1 MFTFKNTFF
10 DLPSDFYEN
19 VKPTPVSNPK
29 IIKLNK
35 KLYENLDLDDQ
46 ISNDLLTKVFSGNLV
61 LDSTQPISLKYAGHQ
76 FGNFINQLGDG
87 RAILLGEIVNKS
99 NERFDIQLKGSGLTP
114 FSRQGD
120 GRSALGPVIREYVVS
135 EAMFHLGIP
144 TTRALCAVETGEK
157 VMRESIQPGGILT
170 RVARSHI
177 RVGSFEYFAS
187 REDWKNVELLLNYS
201 IDRHYPEIKESDEKA
216 LEFLRSVASRQSD
229 LMADWMGVGF
239 IHGVMNTDNFTI
251 SGETLDYGPCAFMDE
266 YDPATVYSSIDHG
279 GRYAFGNQPSIAAWN
294 LASLAGC
301 LISFID
307 NDSKK
312 ANELATKVLDD
323 FSINTNQEILNVM
336 CQKIGLD
343 GNSDQHQTI
352 LKSLLKIMIPNQA
365 DYILSFRYLGQ
376 TLLDKDSLF
385 LDQFKEKEKI
395 KEWLSNWKLTV
406 KELDLDAEELV
417 KKMDSINPIYIP
429 RNHNVD
435 KAIKAA
441 YEENLEPMNE
451 LLEALK
457 NPFKENKKYSHLTV
471 PPKEEEK
478 ILQTFCGT

>member
-1 MFTFKNTFF
+1 MKLSNSYIG
-10 DLPSDFYEN
+10 LPEDFYQVIN
-19 VKPTPVSNPK
+19 PLPVKSPQ
-29 IIKLNK
+29 LLAFNK
-35 KLYENLDLDDQ
+35 DLAK
-46 ISNDLLTKVFSGNLV
+46 DLGLTMDPDEALKYFSGN
-61 LDSTQPISLKYAGHQ
+61 SIPQNTTPIALNYAGHQ
-76 FGNFINQLGDG
+76 FGNFVHELGDG
-87 RAILLGEIVNKS
+87 RATLLGEIEVDK
-99 NERFDIQLKGSGLTP
+99 ERFDVQLKGSGPTK

-120 GRSALGPVIREYVVS
+120 GRSALGPVIREYIIS
-135 EAMFHLGIP
+135 EAMHHLNIP
-144 TTRALCAVETGEK
+144 TTRALAAVSTGEH
-157 VMRESIQPGGILT
+157 VFREQIEPGGILT
-170 RVARSHI
+170 RIAKSHI
-177 RVGSFEYFAS
+177 RVGTFEYFAS
-187 REDWKNVELLLNYS
+187 RQQWENVKLLADYTIQRHFPEIRELDNHYLELL
-201 IDRHYPEIKESDEKA
+201 KAVSDK
-216 LEFLRSVASRQSD
+216 QSK
-229 LMADWMGVGF
+229 LIAKWMSVGF
-239 IHGVMNTDNFTI
+239 IHGVMNTDNFSI

-352 LKSLLKIMIPNQA
+352 LKGLLKIMIPNQA

-376 TLLDKDSLF
+376 TILDKDSLF

-441 YEENLEPMNE
+441 YEEDLEPMNE

-457 NPFKENKKYSHLTV
+457 NPFKENKKYSHLAI
-471 PPKEEEK
+471 PPKDEEK

>member
-1 MFTFKNTFF
+1 MKLSNSYIG
-10 DLPSDFYEN
+10 LPEDFYQVIN
-19 VKPTPVSNPK
+19 PLPVKSPK
-29 IIKLNK
+29 LIAFN
-35 KLYENLDLDDQ
+35 EDLA
-46 ISNDLLTKVFSGNLV
+46 NDLSLSMDPDEALKYFSGNSI
-61 LDSTQPISLKYAGHQ
+61 LDNTTPIALNYAGHQ
-76 FGNFINQLGDG
+76 FGNFVHELGDG
-87 RAILLGEIVNKS
+87 RATLLGEIEVDK
-99 NERFDIQLKGSGLTP
+99 ERFDVQLKGSGPTK

-120 GRSALGPVIREYVVS
+120 GRSALGPVIREYIIS
-135 EAMFHLGIP
+135 EAMHHLNIP
-144 TTRALCAVETGEK
+144 TTRALAAVSTGEH
-157 VMRESIQPGGILT
+157 VFREQIEQGGILT
-170 RVARSHI
+170 RIAKSHI
-177 RVGSFEYFAS
+177 RVGTFEYFAS
-187 REDWKNVELLLNYS
+187 RQQWENVKLLADYTIQRHFPEIRELDNHYLELL
-201 IDRHYPEIKESDEKA
+201 KA
-216 LEFLRSVASRQSD
+216 VSNKQSK
-229 LMADWMGVGF
+229 LIAKWMSVGF

-352 LKSLLKIMIPNQA
+352 LKDLLKIMIPNQA
-365 DYILSFRYLGQ
+365 DYTLSFRYLGQ
-376 TLLDKDSLF
+376 ALLDKDSLF
-385 LDQFKEKEKI
+385 LDQFKEKEKV
-395 KEWLSNWKLTV
+395 KEWLSNWKLTI
-406 KELDLDAEELV
+406 KELNLDLEDIV
-417 KKMDSINPIYIP
+417 KKMDSMNPIYIP
-429 RNHNVD
+429 RNHKVD
-435 KAIKAA
+435 KAIKAV
-441 YEENLEPMNE
+441 YEEDLEPMNE

-457 NPFKENKKYSHLTV
+457 NPFKENKKYSHLAI
-471 PPKEEEK
+471 PPKDEEK